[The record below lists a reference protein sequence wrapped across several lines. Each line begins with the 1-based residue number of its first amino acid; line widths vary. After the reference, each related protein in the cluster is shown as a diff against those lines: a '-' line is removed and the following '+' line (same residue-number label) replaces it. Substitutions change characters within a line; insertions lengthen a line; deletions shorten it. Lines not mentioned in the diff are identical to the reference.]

1 MYRYVSIKYQISFSL
16 VYNFHL
22 HVLPNF
28 IVYFLNYCQLTCLPV
43 NESFT
48 FLLSQKLYNQFQPN
62 LTQNI
67 IISIL
72 LTRGTNTNKKGNKA
86 NMFEVFYILRTNC
99 PNWVVAKLLF
109 TNTALMFYHFVPNR
123 FKSIK
128 WMYLLTDKCRIS
140 RKCKISIIYT
150 MSFGCIEHSFILKS
164 LLFY

>member
-99 PNWVVAKLLF
+99 PN
-109 TNTALMFYHFVPNR
+109 
-123 FKSIK
+123 
-128 WMYLLTDKCRIS
+128 
-140 RKCKISIIYT
+140 
-150 MSFGCIEHSFILKS
+150 
-164 LLFY
+164 